1 MVFGMVNTSCN
12 RIINISGNLTLKH
25 AVIRQA
31 VQCVTGDAD
40 GVRIINT
47 DILACEQAVAL
58 TSGSRREFDTDALQ
72 PSDFVMRNSRA
83 MYSNDGVVL
92 TGVNSY
98 KYFYISSS
106 SFSHNQYGIRNWN
119 WANALGEIETHLYVA
134 DCHIEANRHT
144 AILDNTRSYVTVE
157 RTSLI
162 GPSLWGYSSARRTP
176 VKLSFRNSY
185 FTGFWRLAVY
195 SSCYDCISNWS
206 FYNNQFVNVDE
217 NIKLRHDGSG
227 RGHLNVEIVNNTFY
241 GSPRY
246 RPDDLYTM
254 FIAVTTRD
262 KVLVQNNT
270 FDSIPGGITINPH
283 PYGDNTIAPALLTEN
298 RFINIGPSEVAIRT
312 RATVNITGNTFQN
325 CTVPSLIELESGSD
339 HVISEN
345 KFINNTMS
353 SKCLLSVREN
363 PYEPYSSIQANR
375 NYWDSQDVSRIKG
388 AICDFFLDS
397 SRARVEMIEFYT
409 SPDMSTTVN
418 HHDDFRYEF
427 RSDLNA
433 TVIGGVITS
442 SSTISLDTGFGDKLI
457 VNRSIIVEPGANVD
471 LHSVVMEFAAN
482 RGMVVFG
489 KTMYMYFV
497 VALQHFY

>member
-1 MVFGMVNTSCN
+1 MT
-12 RIINISGNLTLKH
+12 LTH

-31 VQCVTGDAD
+31 ENGVRGSAD

-58 TSGSRREFDTDALQ
+58 TSGSSREIDTDALQ
-72 PSDFVMRNSRA
+72 PDDFFLRESRLI
-83 MYSNDGVVL
+83 YSTDGVII
-92 TGVNSY
+92 TGVNND

-106 SFSHNQYGIRNWN
+106 SLSHNSNGINIKN
-119 WANALGEIETHLYVA
+119 WASSSGEIETHLYVA
-134 DCHIEANRHT
+134 DCHIEANS
-144 AILDNTRSYVTVE
+144 ANGIWDQTRSYVTVE
-157 RTSLI
+157 RSSLI
-162 GPSLWGYSSARRTP
+162 GPSQSGYYSSRHYSADGIP
-176 VKLSFRNSY
+176 VQLTIRDSY
-185 FTGFWRLAVY
+185 FTGFTSRTVY
-195 SSCYDCISNWS
+195 SWCTHCNTVNWT
-206 FYNNQFVNVDE
+206 FHNNRFVEHFHED
-217 NIKLRHDGSG
+217 LYLHHAGAGSG
-227 RGHLNVEIVNNTFY
+227 EFLNLEVVNNTFQGAAY
-241 GSPRY
+241 SHA
-246 RPDDLYTM
+246 
-254 FIAVTTRD
+254 FAVTITTAAQDRF
-262 KVLVQNNT
+262 LVENNT
-270 FDSIPGGITINPH
+270 FDSTQGGLVVG
-283 PYGDNTIAPALLTEN
+283 GDVYSFISASLTNN
-298 RFINIGPSEVAIRT
+298 RFINIGPHVAAIKIR

-325 CTVPSLIELESGSD
+325 CTAPSLIELESGSD

-409 SPDMSTTVN
+409 SPDMSTTVS